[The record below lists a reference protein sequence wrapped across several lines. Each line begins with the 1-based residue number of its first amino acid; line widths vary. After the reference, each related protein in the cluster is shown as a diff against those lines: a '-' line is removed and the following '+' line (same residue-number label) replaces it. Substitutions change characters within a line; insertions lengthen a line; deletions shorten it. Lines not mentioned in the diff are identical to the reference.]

1 MASVPGWWWQRS
13 LSDATLISDSAT
25 LQISSVKQEKKK
37 LNIYRTCVLFLWICA
52 NPNFFIYT
60 RSGIQF

>member
-1 MASVPGWWWQRS
+1 MASFPGWWWQRS
-13 LSDATLISDSAT
+13 LSGVTLIPDCHTANLLSKT
-25 LQISSVKQEKKK
+25 GKKK
-37 LNIYRTCVLFLWICA
+37 LNIYRTCILFLWICA